1 MKLLEAE
8 EEDLL
13 EGKGE
18 VTGDLCEG
26 EGGRIAAE
34 EEIQDELLAGGEA
47 GDERTAVARESGG
60 NGVVR
65 GLGVSGKRLE
75 RRSSSGDGSHGRG
88 RGKRCD
94 EVEHQLSRLARFA
107 RREEVAHLLVMI
119 LRTRR
124 NLVAACDQLVHYRS
138 DSYHRFLHRQLS
150 VSFLVR
156 GTIRPA
162 ILYYVGKW
170 QVSACFQPGE
180 RTNFKKAQQMPR

>member
-8 EEDLL
+8 EENLL
-13 EGKGE
+13 DGE
-18 VTGDLCEG
+18 REMAGDFREA
-26 EGGRIAAE
+26 EGGGIAAE
-34 EEIQDELLAGGEA
+34 EEVEAELLAGGEA

-65 GLGVSGKRLE
+65 GLGVSGERLKRG
-75 RRSSSGDGSHGRG
+75 SGDGDGSHGRD

-107 RREEVAHLLVMI
+107 RREEIAKPGAVMR
-119 LRTRR
+119 RTRR
-124 NLVAACDQLVHYRS
+124 DLVAARDKLVHYRS

-162 ILYYVGKW
+162 VLYYAGKW
-170 QVSACFQPGE
+170 QVSAGFRPCEKTDFQ
-180 RTNFKKAQQMPR
+180 KAQQMQG

>member
-1 MKLLEAE
+1 MFTFVKGSRTISTSYRELFVKLLEAE

-13 EGKGE
+13 EGKSE
-18 VTGDLCEG
+18 VTGDLREG

-65 GLGVSGKRLE
+65 GLGVSGERLE
-75 RRSSSGDGSHGRG
+75 RRSSSGDGSHGRD

-107 RREEVAHLLVMI
+107 RREEIAKPGAVMR
-119 LRTRR
+119 RTYR
-124 NLVAACDQLVHYRS
+124 NLVAAR
-138 DSYHRFLHRQLS
+138 
-150 VSFLVR
+150 
-156 GTIRPA
+156 
-162 ILYYVGKW
+162 
-170 QVSACFQPGE
+170 
-180 RTNFKKAQQMPR
+180 N